1 MGAIELRDV
10 RIAGIGLIAAAAAS
24 SVTGV
29 HPTLI
34 CPLRALTGIP
44 CPLCGMT
51 TSIEATV
58 HGEPSAALAANPA
71 GLFAVVAAMLAL
83 VVRLPRIVVPRAV
96 LIAVLGAMW
105 LFELHRY
112 GIL

>member
-1 MGAIELRDV
+1 MGVVELRDV
-10 RIAGIGLIAAAAAS
+10 RIAGIGLIAAGAAISA
-24 SVTGV
+24 TGV

-51 TSIEATV
+51 TSVEATLQ
-58 HGEPSAALAANPA
+58 GEPGTALSANPA
-71 GLFAVVAAMLAL
+71 GLLAVVAAMLLL

-96 LIAVLGAMW
+96 LIAVLGGMW
-105 LFELHRY
+105 VFELHRY
-112 GIL
+112 GVL